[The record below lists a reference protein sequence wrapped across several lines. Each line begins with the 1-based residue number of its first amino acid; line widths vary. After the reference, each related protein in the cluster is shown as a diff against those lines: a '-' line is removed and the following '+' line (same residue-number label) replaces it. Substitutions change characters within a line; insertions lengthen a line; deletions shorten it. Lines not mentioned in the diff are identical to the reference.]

1 MVYARGYDHNSIPI
15 VFSVG
20 DAVEPGLVASLA
32 RPGSVLI
39 HPARPARGAG
49 SRDSVPAISISSE
62 TPSAQRKYAQYPGA
76 EQSQC
81 ARLGDG
87 RGRDGGKQP
96 VCLNVNSVGDIKRVG
111 ATVHAAGP
119 KIEGPKAARRLAAAR
134 IDRDHPE
141 KRPGHRVEGVDL
153 AQDVAEIAHQQIIA
167 E

>member
-1 MVYARGYDHNSIPI
+1 MSGRSIP
-15 VFSVG
+15 
-20 DAVEPGLVASLA
+20 
-32 RPGSVLI
+32 
-39 HPARPARGAG
+39 
-49 SRDSVPAISISSE
+49 SE
-62 TPSAQRKYAQYPGA
+62 KPSAQRKYAQYPGA

-119 KIEGPKAARRLAAAR
+119 KIEGPKAARRLAATR

-153 AQDVAEIAHQQIIA
+153 AQHVAEIAHQQVIA
-167 E
+167 ELAKTSWGESAVTDGQTFVTVLTPFNKPICPLEMVTSS